1 MIGMSLRSLTLF
13 VLCLS
18 LGGCSSW
25 PSEGSGGMAE
35 LNPPPTACLSAMDAR
50 LRALESSNAYV
61 AAPADLVEA
70 RLKLVRA
77 QREYVGGLI
86 LDSHEHARVADAL
99 LTRLETKARS
109 AALPPVAFAL
119 KEDSCPLHAG

>member
-1 MIGMSLRSLTLF
+1 MIAISRRSLAMF

-35 LNPPPTACLSAMDAR
+35 LNLPPTACLSAMDAR
-50 LRALESSNAYV
+50 LRALESSKAYA

-109 AALPPVAFAL
+109 AALPTRAVAMT
-119 KEDSCPLHAG
+119 EDKCPLHAG